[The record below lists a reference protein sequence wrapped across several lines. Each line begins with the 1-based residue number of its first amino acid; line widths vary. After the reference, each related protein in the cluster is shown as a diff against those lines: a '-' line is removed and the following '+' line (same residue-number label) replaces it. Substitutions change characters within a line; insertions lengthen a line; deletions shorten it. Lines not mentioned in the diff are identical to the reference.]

1 MAESAGA
8 SVVEEKETA
17 THLIYQATVS
27 KPDNEHCT
35 PLQGKISPY
44 SRCASW
50 FVKNGMDTHWCIGGT
65 LLHHIILGYQ
75 VISFHQINCMA
86 MLKMKNQNG
95 KFQMNGLNNPL
106 NSTNGC
112 WNGIINSTVKVTNQ
126 Q

>member
-35 PLQGKISPY
+35 PLQGNIFIHYRDVKL
-44 SRCASW
+44 
-50 FVKNGMDTHWCIGGT
+50 FLKNGMDTHWYIGGT
-65 LLHHIILGYQ
+65 PLHLIILGYQ
-75 VISFHQINCMA
+75 VISFHQINYME
-86 MLKMKNQNG
+86 MLKMKNQSG
-95 KFQMNGLNNPL
+95 KFQMNGLSNRS

-112 WNGIINSTVKVTNQ
+112 WNGITN
-126 Q
+126 